1 MASAKRGAQ
10 NLLETQ
16 LLRRYELLRVSSHVG
31 DFPLSFHLMKTLFV
45 LISIVA
51 KQRYY
56 LNILCQKMPKL
67 TEKRKNTLII
77 FLYEEVTLFCDIK
90 QTVTTVLLLPPLLAA
105 ERTLT

>member
-1 MASAKRGAQ
+1 MIFAWSMRPSTKAVLRVLAFLLGGQ

-51 KQRYY
+51 KQSYY
-56 LNILCQKMPKL
+56 INILCQKNA
-67 TEKRKNTLII
+67 EIDRK
-77 FLYEEVTLFCDIK
+77 
-90 QTVTTVLLLPPLLAA
+90 
-105 ERTLT
+105 

>member
-1 MASAKRGAQ
+1 
-10 NLLETQ
+10 
-16 LLRRYELLRVSSHVG
+16 
-31 DFPLSFHLMKTLFV
+31 
-45 LISIVA
+45 
-51 KQRYY
+51 
-56 LNILCQKMPKL
+56 MPKL